1 MNKIEEIL
9 ENMKRLNQENRS
21 TTFQPSSTELS
32 NRYECPL
39 CEDRGILLEEGPLG
53 MPVGRKCSCIEQKA
67 IKRLIANSGM
77 TDEQRNYRLEDF
89 KPTAKTK
96 GMFQLVKRYL
106 EKIPDILNQNSNSKG
121 LALIGNYGIGKT
133 TLVCVI
139 ANKFIEN
146 RIPVIYAVTPDL
158 MGELKA
164 AMFSKDPMEL
174 ENKIQKLSTT
184 EVVIFDDVA
193 REKITERVK
202 EQYFRIIDYRYRNK
216 LTTIFTSNY
225 SFDEL
230 EDDDKLGEAIS
241 SRLAQMTRDFAIQ
254 VKADNYRLMG
264 G

>member
-1 MNKIEEIL
+1 MKPIEEVL

-21 TTFQPSSTELS
+21 TTPQPLLTGYG
-32 NRYECPL
+32 NRFECPL
-39 CEDRGILLEEGPLG
+39 CQDRGIVLEDGPFGL
-53 MPVGRKCSCIEQKA
+53 PVGKQCSCIEQKA
-67 IKRLIANSGM
+67 IKRLIMNSGM
-77 TDEQRNYRLEDF
+77 TDEQRKYRLEDF
-89 KPTAKTK
+89 KPTPKTK
-96 GMFQLVKRYL
+96 GMYELVKRYL
-106 EKIPDILNQNSNSKG
+106 DKIPDILNQGTYSKG

-146 RIPVIYAVTPDL
+146 RVPVIYAVTPDL

-193 REKITERVK
+193 REHITERVK
-202 EQYFRIIDYRYRNK
+202 EQYFRIIDYRYRNR

-225 SFDEL
+225 PFEEL
-230 EDDDKLGEAIS
+230 EDEGLLGEAIS

-254 VKADNYRLMG
+254 VKADNYRLNG